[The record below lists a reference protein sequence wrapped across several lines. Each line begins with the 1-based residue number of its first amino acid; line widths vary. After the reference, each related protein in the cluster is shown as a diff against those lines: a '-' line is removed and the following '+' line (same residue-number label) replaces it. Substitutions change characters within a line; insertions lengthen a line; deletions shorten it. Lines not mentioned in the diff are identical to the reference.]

1 MDEKSLLKI
10 LNKYCWLILLIHCC
24 NVGKAVE
31 IVFSLPTNEKDFFME
46 KVALIHQD
54 ILLHVAIV
62 NQWESSGDFYG
73 NYSIKKDG
81 FIHCCTVE
89 NVVEMANDNL
99 KKIRES
105 LVILVIDCYRLNAIV
120 RWEIGKKSG
129 QKFPHIYGLL
139 NRSAVIDTINFEKDC
154 SGNFLF
160 PERLM
165 KYKK

>member
-1 MDEKSLLKI
+1 MDKKSLLKI
-10 LNKYCWLILLIHCC
+10 VGPLLVHCC

-31 IVFSLPTNEKDFFME
+31 IVASLPTNEEGFLTE
-46 KVALIHQD
+46 KIALMHRD
-54 ILLHVAIV
+54 ILLHVAMA

-73 NYSIKKDG
+73 DCSMEKDG

-105 LVILVIDCYRLNAIV
+105 LVILVIDFSRLNAIV
-120 RWEIGKKSG
+120 HWEIGKKSG

-139 NRSAVIDTINFEKDC
+139 NRSAVIDTINFEKDH
-154 SGNFLF
+154 SGDFLF
-160 PERLM
+160 PEELT